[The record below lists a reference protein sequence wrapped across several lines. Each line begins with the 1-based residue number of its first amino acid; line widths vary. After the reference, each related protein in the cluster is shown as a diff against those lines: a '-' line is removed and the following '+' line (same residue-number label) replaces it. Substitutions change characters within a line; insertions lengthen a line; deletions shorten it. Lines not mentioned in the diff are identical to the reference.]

1 MRIDR
6 KILGNAAVSRVLSH
20 LLARYVLTVRRTARL
35 TIVPPD
41 ALDLAQAE
49 APAIFTFWHGLAMMA
64 RYAVPSDLTIVP
76 MIARNAA
83 ANVIADA
90 AGTVG
95 VRTIRASGAQHA
107 RTQHRKGGA
116 AGFRQALRELAAGN
130 SIMMT
135 ADVPKVA
142 QVSGKGVIHLAKLSG
157 RPIIPIAYV
166 SRYGLRFNN
175 WDRMVVDLP
184 FSRATLRH
192 GSPIRVPADADD
204 ETVERLRR
212 ELTEELD
219 RITQDAYQRTGIA
232 KKFKLGPSNQDL
244 AADG

>member
-1 MRIDR
+1 MRLDR
-6 KILGNAAVSRVLSH
+6 KILDNAAVSRALSH
-20 LLARYVLTVRRTARL
+20 LLARYVLTVSRTARL
-35 TIVPPD
+35 AIVPPD
-41 ALDLAQAE
+41 ALDVALAE

-64 RYAVPSDLTIVP
+64 RYAIPADLPIVP
-76 MIARNAA
+76 MVARNAA

-107 RTQHRKGGA
+107 RTQLKKGGA
-116 AGFRQALRELAAGN
+116 SGFRQALRELAAGN
-130 SIMMT
+130 SVLMT

-142 QVSGKGVIHLAKLSG
+142 QVSGKGVIQLARLSG

-184 FSRATLRH
+184 FSPATVRH
-192 GSPIRVPADADD
+192 GTPIRVPADADD
-204 ETVERLRR
+204 ETIERLRR
-212 ELTEELD
+212 SLTEELD

-232 KKFKLGPSNQDL
+232 EKFKPGPTNQDL
-244 AADG
+244 VADG